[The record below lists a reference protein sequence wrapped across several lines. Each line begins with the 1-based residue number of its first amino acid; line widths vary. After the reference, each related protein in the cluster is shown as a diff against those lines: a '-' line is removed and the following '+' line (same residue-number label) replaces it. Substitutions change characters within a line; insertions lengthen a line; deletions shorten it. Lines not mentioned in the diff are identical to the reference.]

1 MKFMVTWTIAP
12 ENYKAAVKRFLKSG
26 GPATK
31 GMKTL
36 GRWHAAGSTRGFH
49 LVEGTDAAVAEHN
62 AEWADLLTMEV
73 TPVVEDEVAGAIGAK
88 ILGKK

>member
-1 MKFMVTWTIAP
+1 MKHMITWTIAP

-31 GMKTL
+31 GMKSL

-49 LVEGTDAAVAEHN
+49 LVEGSEAAIAEDN
-62 AEWADLLTMEV
+62 AQWADLLSLEV
-73 TPVVEDEVAGAIGAK
+73 VPVVEDDVAGAIGAK
-88 ILGKK
+88 LLGKK